1 MVPSLEPRFIHGE
14 LSFGLGRRG
23 EPGFIHMEE
32 AERAAWETTVAE
44 EESELAGLRLQLAA
58 ANEREKRSSWALDEA
73 RAKID
78 AHKEEEDRLLAEA
91 ESLWQRIHQLC
102 DEKER
107 SENERLEQS
116 AQLQT
121 LRAETELL
129 ETELLETELLETE
142 REYEQLEAT
151 SDGLPSSPLA
161 AYQALHERNA
171 SLRTGYTH
179 RFTGLAA
186 GLNRAAAIE
195 FRTSC
200 RSGEHTGPTA
210 GYADGFVQVRF
221 V

>member
-1 MVPSLEPRFIHGE
+1 
-14 LSFGLGRRG
+14 
-23 EPGFIHMEE
+23 MEE

-58 ANEREKRSSWALDEA
+58 ANEREKRSSRALEEA
-73 RAKID
+73 RTKID

-129 ETELLETELLETE
+129 EMELLEAE
-142 REYEQLEAT
+142 RENEQLEAT

-161 AYQALHERNA
+161 AYQALHQRNA

-200 RSGEHTGPTA
+200 RSGAHTGPTA